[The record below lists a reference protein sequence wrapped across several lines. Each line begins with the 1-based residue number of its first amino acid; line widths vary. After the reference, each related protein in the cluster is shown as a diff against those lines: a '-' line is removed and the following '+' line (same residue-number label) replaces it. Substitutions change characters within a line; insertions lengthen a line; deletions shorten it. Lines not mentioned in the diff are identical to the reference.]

1 MLRRESY
8 LTFPDQKDANA
19 RFLYPRGDAEIS
31 HYKTNRKSG
40 KHCNYAGN
48 QDQNM
53 KITKS
58 MKRYCSYVLSFTNR
72 LYNEHYLKI
81 YPSILV
87 TFLGRPSIL
96 VGRLEH

>member
-40 KHCNYAGN
+40 KHCNYASN
-48 QDQNM
+48 
-53 KITKS
+53 
-58 MKRYCSYVLSFTNR
+58 
-72 LYNEHYLKI
+72 
-81 YPSILV
+81 
-87 TFLGRPSIL
+87 
-96 VGRLEH
+96 